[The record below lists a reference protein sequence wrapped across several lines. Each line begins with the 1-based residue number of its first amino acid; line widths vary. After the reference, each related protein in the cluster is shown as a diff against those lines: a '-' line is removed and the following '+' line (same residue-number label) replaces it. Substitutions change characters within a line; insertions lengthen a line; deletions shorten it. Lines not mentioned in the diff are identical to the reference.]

1 MIFTFTH
8 LADAFIQSELQC
20 IQAIYYFFVSM
31 CVPWELNPQ
40 PFALLTQCS
49 TTEPQEHSIRPLCMR
64 QGSKRN
70 YDSVSVE
77 ELDWSAES
85 SWTTSGVTLNADRE
99 PKIHHQ
105 TPMTHGIQSFHTLRN
120 SCNRGGNTIFK
131 YTNYVSIFVA
141 TVWKHPFLF

>member
-20 IQAIYYFFVSM
+20 IQAIYLFFCQYVCSLGIEPTTFCAANTM
-31 CVPWELNPQ
+31 LYHWATGTQYKASVYEARIKEKLWFSQCGRTWLVCRKQLN
-40 PFALLTQCS
+40 
-49 TTEPQEHSIRPLCMR
+49 
-64 QGSKRN
+64 
-70 YDSVSVE
+70 
-77 ELDWSAES
+77 
-85 SWTTSGVTLNADRE
+85 TSGVTLNADRE